1 MTNKTPSPDAPPSG
15 ADAPVANADVTIPPA
30 SRSFTR
36 VVHTLRIWWRDAVTR
51 TVDQAAVIANRRE
64 ESDFTARYIFML
76 MMSAGIAILG
86 LLLSSP
92 AVVIGAMLL
101 SPLMGPI
108 IGLGFS
114 LAVGDFNWMRQAART
129 LAIGTILSVLL
140 CAFIV
145 MLSPLQTVT
154 SEIAARTRP
163 NLFDLGVALFS
174 ALAGA
179 YAMIRGREGTV
190 VGVAIATALMPPLA
204 VVGFGLATL
213 NLTVFTGALLLYIT
227 NLMTIAL
234 TAAVMARL
242 YGFRTTLSGRQTQLQ
257 TALIA
262 VVFIAL
268 AIPLGLALRQIAWEA
283 QAARVIK
290 GEVMEKFENTARL
303 SEITINFDSSP
314 IAVEATILTPMV
326 LPDAERAT
334 GRAIQQRLEVP
345 VNMHITQYQVG
356 TGSKAAEEAQLAAV
370 RDREAADRRR
380 VEQLAARLA
389 LVAGV
394 DQKELLIDR
403 ERRRAIVTARELEGA
418 TLGAYRELETRIAA
432 TEPNW
437 TVELRPPAK
446 PLPSIGFEEG
456 EPNTAGQVSLDLAIW
471 AARRISAPLVLY
483 GTPENR
489 EWLAARLREA
499 GIKVVMGN
507 GGAAT
512 GTVSLRWG
520 APDS

>member
-1 MTNKTPSPDAPPSG
+1 MTSSPSQPPPAP
-15 ADAPVANADVTIPPA
+15 TPPA

-36 VVHTLRIWWRDAVTR
+36 VVYTLRIWWRDTVTR
-51 TVDQAAVIANRRE
+51 SVDQAAVIANRRE
-64 ESDFTARYIFML
+64 ESDLTARYMFML
-76 MMSAGIAILG
+76 MMSAAIAILG

-114 LAVGDFNWMRQAART
+114 LAVGDFHWMRQAARS
-129 LAIGTILSVLL
+129 LAIGTVLSVLL

-242 YGFRTTLSGRQTQLQ
+242 YGFRTTLSERQTQLQ

-262 VVFIAL
+262 VIFIAL
-268 AIPLGLALRQIAWEA
+268 AVPLGLALRQIAWEA

-290 GEVMEKFENTARL
+290 GEVLDGFDNAARL
-303 SEITINFDSSP
+303 SEITINFDASP
-314 IAVEATILTPMV
+314 IAVDVTVLTPQ
-326 LPDAERAT
+326 LRPDAERAT
-334 GRAIQQRLEVP
+334 SRAIQRRLDVP
-345 VNMHITQYQVG
+345 VNMQITQYQVG
-356 TGSKAAEEAQLAAV
+356 TGSKAAEEAQLSAA

-380 VEQLAARLA
+380 VEQLATRLA

-394 DQKELLIDR
+394 EQKELMIDR
-403 ERRRAIVTARELEGA
+403 DRRRAIVTARELEGA

-446 PLPSIGFEEG
+446 PLPPISFADG
-456 EPNTAGQVSLDLAIW
+456 EPDAAGQVALDLAIW
-471 AARRISAPLVLY
+471 AARRVSVPVVLN
-483 GTPENR
+483 GTPEHR
-489 EWLAARLREA
+489 EWLATRLREA
-499 GIKVVMGN
+499 GIRVVMGT
-507 GGAAT
+507 GTAAP